1 MLTITRYE
9 EVTQIKMSLFSE
21 SHPPLCACAYLV
33 DSLLIDSGPDCTGKE
48 LADFLKDKGVKLLVN
63 THYHHDHIGGN
74 AILQQNYGL
83 EILAHPAAISRI
95 SQPPQLYPYQ
105 ETIWGHSSPSQAK
118 EIGKLVKT
126 PHLQFEVIHTPGH
139 SDDHICLFERSKG
152 WLFSGDLATVTHP
165 RLARAEENQWETIIS
180 LKKIKELRPRVLFTA
195 PEYIITE
202 PSTMLEKTIQYLEE
216 TGQRIRAL
224 SGKGLSPAEIAKQL
238 FGEDIAAQITEGQF
252 SSENFVNS
260 YLKMD

>member
-9 EVTQIKMSLFSE
+9 EVTQIKMSRLSE

-33 DSLLIDSGPDCTGKE
+33 DGLLIDSGPDCTGKE

-74 AILQQNYGL
+74 ATLQQNYSL
-83 EILAHPAAISRI
+83 EILAHPAAIDKI
-95 SQPPQLYPYQ
+95 EQPPQPYPYQ
-105 ETIWGHSSPSQAK
+105 EELWGHALPSQVK
-118 EIGKLVKT
+118 KIGNVVKT
-126 PHLQFEVIHTPGH
+126 AHFQFEVIHTPGH
-139 SDDHICLFERSKG
+139 SDDHICLFERNKG

-165 RLARAEENQWETIIS
+165 RFARAEENQWKTIIS
-180 LKKIKELRPRVLFTA
+180 LKKIKELMPRVLLTA

-224 SGKGLSPAEIAKQL
+224 ASKGLSPAEIAEQL

-260 YLKMD
+260 YLKTD